1 MKVPKITI
9 QFVFVRRLPS
19 RPGPSQGNWKD
30 GNRGSRLPQRRRR
43 VHPSLEHLKWAAFLG
58 LEIHFRRQQH
68 ILRLEEVWAS
78 ELTPASRLIH
88 LRPLSDVLRRAQ
100 LLEQDPNKNTKAQ
113 RKPRSKIGF
122 LKGLGSFEGLET
134 SA

>member
-1 MKVPKITI
+1 MLYK
-9 QFVFVRRLPS
+9 RRCESSKDKDPVIELQATAESTWTQP
-19 RPGPSQGNWKD
+19 RELEGWQQRQQAAAAAPPGA
-30 GNRGSRLPQRRRR
+30 PQ
-43 VHPSLEHLKWAAFLG
+43 PGAPQAPAAYPAPGGGLG
-58 LEIHFRRQQH
+58 LGTDPR
-68 ILRLEEVWAS
+68 
-78 ELTPASRLIH
+78 
-88 LRPLSDVLRRAQ
+88 LSDVLRRAQ